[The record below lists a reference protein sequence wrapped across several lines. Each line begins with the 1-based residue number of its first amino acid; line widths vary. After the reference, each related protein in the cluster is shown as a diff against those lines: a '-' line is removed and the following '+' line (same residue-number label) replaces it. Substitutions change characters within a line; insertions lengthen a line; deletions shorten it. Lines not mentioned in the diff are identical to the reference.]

1 MTEDQI
7 ISILNRELRASS
19 GYIGGEIVTRRRKS
33 LEYYL
38 GKPFGNEQEGR
49 SQVVSTDVSD
59 TVESLMPSLMKIFT
73 AGDNIFHCEP
83 AGPEDEKVAK
93 QASDYINH
101 VFYKENRGFS
111 AIYTAFKDALVQ
123 KNGIL
128 KVYWDDSEK
137 TSREEY
143 KRLTEDEY
151 NLLIADKEVSVN
163 EHKEYEEEFE
173 DDNGKVIDKV
183 KFHDVV
189 IYKTQMYGQVKID
202 PIPPEEFLIERRAKS
217 IDSANFVCHRVSMTR
232 NSLIEMGYDP
242 EIVNNLPTGDAE
254 YYLEDRQVRYQ
265 DTDFSAP
272 QDRGD
277 KSTDEVLIHECY
289 VRLDLNGDGKSELHK
304 ICLAGTGSYRILAMD
319 EIDSIPFVSMTPII
333 MPHRFYGRSVSELIE
348 DIQLI
353 KSTVMRQML
362 DNMYLTNNNRI
373 AIQDGQ
379 VAMDDLLTNRPGGIV
394 RTKQPPSNVMQ
405 VMTAQPITEQASGL
419 LAYLDSVREARS
431 GVTKTAQGLQ
441 ADALNVDTAT
451 GMNQVLTQSQ
461 MRMELIARTFA
472 ETGVKDLGIKIFELL
487 CKYQQKEKLVR
498 IRGEF
503 VPMTPFEWRDRV
515 NLSVKVGLGTGSK
528 EQQLILLNA
537 ILQRQ
542 LQAINLQQNVY
553 GPVVNLKNIYSTL
566 QKLVENAG
574 LGSVEPFFM
583 DPEVGAA
590 QMPQL
595 PPKPP
600 TEFEKVSLAQVQGEN
615 QRAILDSEVQ
625 MKKMESA
632 LRQKLLDF
640 ELQVKEMELK
650 YGTKINELEMKNRSM
665 IEQQQV
671 RQSGDLFKEIMKG
684 QKQFFNGKG
693 SKQTD
698 FGGEKGPATA
708 GRTPDERGV

>member
-137 TSREEY
+137 TTREEY
-143 KRLTEDEY
+143 KKLTDDEY
-151 NLLIADKEVSVN
+151 NLLIADKEISVN
-163 EHKEYEEEFE
+163 EHKEYEEEFR
-173 DDNGKVIDKV
+173 DDNDKVIDKIT
-183 KFHDVV
+183 FHDVV
-189 IYKTQMYGQVKID
+189 LYKTQLYGQVKID

-217 IDSANFVCHRVSMTR
+217 IESANFVCHRVNMTR

-394 RTKQPPSNVMQ
+394 RTKQPPANVMQ
-405 VMTAQPITEQASGL
+405 VMSAQPITEQASGL

-431 GVTKTAQGLQ
+431 GVTKSAQGLQ
-441 ADALNVDTAT
+441 SDSLNTDTAT

-503 VPMTPFEWRDRV
+503 VPMTPYEWRDRV

-590 QMPQL
+590 QMPPL

-615 QRAILDSEVQ
+615 ERAILDSQVK
-625 MKKMESA
+625 MKKMESEM
-632 LRQKLLDF
+632 RQKLLDF

-650 YGTKINELEMKNRSM
+650 YGTKINELEMRNRSM
-665 IEQQQV
+665 VEQQQV
-671 RQSGDLFKEIMKG
+671 KQSGDIFKQIMKG
-684 QKQFFNGKG
+684 QEQFFNDKG
-693 SKQTD
+693 SNKTD
-698 FGGEKGPATA
+698 FTGDKGPANT
-708 GRTPDERGV
+708 GRTPNERGD

>member
-1 MTEDQI
+1 
-7 ISILNRELRASS
+7 
-19 GYIGGEIVTRRRKS
+19 
-33 LEYYL
+33 
-38 GKPFGNEQEGR
+38 
-49 SQVVSTDVSD
+49 
-59 TVESLMPSLMKIFT
+59 
-73 AGDNIFHCEP
+73 
-83 AGPEDEKVAK
+83 
-93 QASDYINH
+93 
-101 VFYKENRGFS
+101 
-111 AIYTAFKDALVQ
+111 
-123 KNGIL
+123 
-128 KVYWDDSEK
+128 
-137 TSREEY
+137 
-143 KRLTEDEY
+143 
-151 NLLIADKEVSVN
+151 
-163 EHKEYEEEFE
+163 
-173 DDNGKVIDKV
+173 
-183 KFHDVV
+183 
-189 IYKTQMYGQVKID
+189 
-202 PIPPEEFLIERRAKS
+202 
-217 IDSANFVCHRVSMTR
+217 
-232 NSLIEMGYDP
+232 
-242 EIVNNLPTGDAE
+242 
-254 YYLEDRQVRYQ
+254 
-265 DTDFSAP
+265 
-272 QDRGD
+272 
-277 KSTDEVLIHECY
+277 
-289 VRLDLNGDGKSELHK
+289 
-304 ICLAGTGSYRILAMD
+304 
-319 EIDSIPFVSMTPII
+319 

-394 RTKQPPSNVMQ
+394 RTKQPPQNVMQ

-441 ADALNVDTAT
+441 ADALNTDTAT

-574 LGSVEPFFM
+574 LGNVEPFFM

-590 QMPQL
+590 QMPPL

-625 MKKMESA
+625 MKKMEAA

-684 QKQFFNGKG
+684 QKQFFNEKG
-693 SKQTD
+693 SKQTS
-698 FGGEKGPATA
+698 FGGEESPATA
-708 GRTPDERGV
+708 GRTPNERGV

>member
-111 AIYTAFKDALVQ
+111 SIYTAFKDALVQ

-137 TSREEY
+137 TTREEY
-143 KRLTEDEY
+143 KRLTDDEY
-151 NLLIADKEVSVN
+151 NLLISDKEISVN
-163 EHKEYEEEFE
+163 EHKEYEEEFR
-173 DDNGKVIDKV
+173 DDNDKVIDTV

-189 IYKTQMYGQVKID
+189 VYKTQMYGQVKID

-217 IDSANFVCHRVSMTR
+217 IDTANFVCHRVNMTR

-242 EIVNNLPTGDAE
+242 EIVNNLPTGDSE

-277 KSTDEVLIHECY
+277 KSTDEILIHECY

-304 ICLAGTGSYRILAMD
+304 ICLAGTGAYRILGMD

-441 ADALNVDTAT
+441 ADQLNTDTAT

-528 EQQLILLNA
+528 EQQLILLNG

-590 QMPQL
+590 QMPPL

-625 MKKMESA
+625 IKKMESA
-632 LRQKLLDF
+632 MRQKLLDF
-640 ELQVKEMELK
+640 EIQVKEMELK
-650 YGTKINELEMKNRSM
+650 YGTKINELEMRNRSM
-665 IEQQQV
+665 VEQQQV
-671 RQSGDLFKEIMKG
+671 RQSGDIFKEIMKG
-684 QKQFFNGKG
+684 QKQFFDGKG

-698 FGGEKGPATA
+698 FTRDESPAAA
-708 GRTPDERGV
+708 GRSPNERGV